1 MLTALA
7 VACVLDRENLLFARL
22 DHASR
27 RLFALKCDRSKPA
40 SCLYPNAFSV
50 PEIDRELDKP
60 SLYRVH

>member
-40 SCLYPNAFSV
+40 SRRYADNFIVFESESHLK
-50 PEIDRELDKP
+50 E
-60 SLYRVH
+60 